1 MINLFNKIIGRDK
14 DSSLD
19 NVKLDEKE
27 RIAKILS
34 WVPEK
39 TNEEIIP
46 IILSLNVNN
55 YSQEELKNRGDIKF
69 NDLSEEEKELVDY
82 YYYELQDVAND
93 TEESRVVLN

>member
-39 TNEEIIP
+39 TKEEIIP